1 MLSSFT
7 RQWQKDYL
15 LSLQERRA
23 IKASNDNARRVQ
35 VGDVVILK
43 EDGTAK
49 CLWKLAKV
57 TEVLEGRDG
66 QVRSAKIQVLSK
78 EKVINLRRPVQHLIP
93 LEVDV

>member
-1 MLSSFT
+1 VLSSFT